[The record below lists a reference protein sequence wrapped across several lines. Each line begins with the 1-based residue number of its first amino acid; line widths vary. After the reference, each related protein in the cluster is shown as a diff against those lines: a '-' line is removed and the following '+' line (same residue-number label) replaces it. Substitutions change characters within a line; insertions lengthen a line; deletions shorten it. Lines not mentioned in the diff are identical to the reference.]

1 MRFHYCFTI
10 CFVSVEKGKCQY
22 FKHRKTISRKINMS
36 SFYTPREQSEK
47 GRFCRFQEAIKKEHS
62 PKMD

>member
-1 MRFHYCFTI
+1 M
-10 CFVSVEKGKCQY
+10 EKGKCQY